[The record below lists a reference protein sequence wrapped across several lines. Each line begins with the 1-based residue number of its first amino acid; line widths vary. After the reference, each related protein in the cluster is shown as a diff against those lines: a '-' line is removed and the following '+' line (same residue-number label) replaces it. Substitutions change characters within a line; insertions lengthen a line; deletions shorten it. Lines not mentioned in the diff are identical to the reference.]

1 MGKGAW
7 RDLDIF
13 ITNLHNPNI
22 SKEQFDMA
30 FKEAQGMITEFA
42 NTRMQEKYKEAVA
55 RNGQGV
61 PYIDNKMNM
70 IKEMTGTELE
80 QEQSW
85 QQTTVEDNI
94 IQFPEGYSINEFGE
108 IIRPAREE
116 KQEQIQQT
124 TNVQQN
130 EKKFTLKQRVAQ
142 FLQKNNLFM
151 NLSFVDKFVH
161 KQLDV
166 LPPAKQDT
174 RNLNTL
180 TADRTRESFINELT
194 NFGQYR
200 NLPPIQRMSDPERI
214 ARMQRKME
222 KKGQYN
228 DDKEKY

>member
-1 MGKGAW
+1 MV
-7 RDLDIF
+7 
-13 ITNLHNPNI
+13 
-22 SKEQFDMA
+22 
-30 FKEAQGMITEFA
+30 FKESQEKITEFA

-61 PYIDNKMNM
+61 PSIDNKMNM
-70 IKEMTGTELE
+70 INEMTGTVLE
-80 QEQSW
+80 QEQFS
-85 QQTTVEDNI
+85 QQSTVGDNV

-116 KQEQIQQT
+116 RQEQIQQT

-130 EKKFTLKQRVAQ
+130 ESKLTLKQKVAQ
-142 FLQKNNLFM
+142 FLQRNNLFM
-151 NLSFVDKFVH
+151 NLSFVDRFVH

-166 LPPAKQDT
+166 LPLATQET
-174 RNLNTL
+174 RNTNTR
-180 TADRTRESFINELT
+180 AVGRTRQDFMDSIT

-222 KKGQYN
+222 ENHQSN
-228 DDKEKY
+228 EDNERS